1 MLSPCMS
8 CLATNN
14 VSSNRRDG
22 GWQCGAQIRPDPT
35 LRPRRR
41 GCGVGGLDL
50 TQEPTG
56 SLRARAILIRQA
68 LERALIVL
76 ALTLCPVYH
85 WTSQWRAP
93 LLGEGLGEAERGTG
107 GGGGSG
113 LSALYRAPIKGSLS
127 ERLRGPKKGM
137 FILRLGDG
145 LSQGKE
151 WTARG
156 ESCLPV
162 RLGMSSS
169 NWPLKPQTVRARKM
183 EEGSQSSQHE
193 ITSKLQMG
201 NEKAGKKKQKQQL
214 ITTVVKLRCCI
225 ILLNKLKRRYFY
237 EFSPLRGGLGR
248 ASWTFRS
255 RG

>member
-1 MLSPCMS
+1 MLSLCMS

-14 VSSNRRDG
+14 VSSNHRDG
-22 GWQCGAQIRPDPT
+22 SRLRSTQIRPDPT
-35 LRPRRR
+35 PCPCRR
-41 GCGVGGLDL
+41 GCGVGGLDP

-68 LERALIVL
+68 LVRALIVL

-93 LLGEGLGEAERGTG
+93 TLREGMEEAERGTG
-107 GGGGSG
+107 GGGGR
-113 LSALYRAPIKGSLS
+113 LSALYQAPIKGSLS

-145 LSQGKE
+145 LSRGKE

-162 RLGMSSS
+162 RPGMSSS
-169 NWPLKPQTVRARKM
+169 NWPLKPESIRAGNM
-183 EEGSQSSQHE
+183 EKGRQSSQ
-193 ITSKLQMG
+193 
-201 NEKAGKKKQKQQL
+201 
-214 ITTVVKLRCCI
+214 
-225 ILLNKLKRRYFY
+225 
-237 EFSPLRGGLGR
+237 
-248 ASWTFRS
+248 
-255 RG
+255 